1 MGNGAKLHLSVTL
14 HLKTNMNSELDSS
27 GMGRANWPW
36 TEHALPNWCVAYT
49 SANHERRV
57 SEQFLQRGVEHFL
70 PQYESVRRWKDRRM
84 TLLRPLFPGYIFVR
98 LALCDR
104 LRVLQVPGVARL
116 IGFNGSP
123 AILPDNEI
131 DSLKITVAAHH
142 RAQPHPYLAL
152 GQRVRIKHGALQ
164 GVVGFLVRKKNGLRL
179 VLSIDLIVRSA
190 SVEVEAGDVECMN

>member
-1 MGNGAKLHLSVTL
+1 
-14 HLKTNMNSELDSS
+14 MNSALDSS
-27 GMGRANWPW
+27 GMGGANWPW
-36 TEHALPNWCVAYT
+36 TEPALPNWCVAYT
-49 SANHERRV
+49 SANHEKRV

-98 LALCDR
+98 LPLCDR

-131 DSLKITVAAHH
+131 ESLKITVAAQH
-142 RAQPHPYLAL
+142 RAQPHPYLAI
-152 GQRVRIKHGALQ
+152 GQRVRVKRGALQ